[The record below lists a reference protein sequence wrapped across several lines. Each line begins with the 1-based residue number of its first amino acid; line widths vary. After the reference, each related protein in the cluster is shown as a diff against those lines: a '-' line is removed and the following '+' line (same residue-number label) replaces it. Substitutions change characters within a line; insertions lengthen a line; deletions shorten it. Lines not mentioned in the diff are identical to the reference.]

1 MSKCRLPLACSLCHF
16 SLSASGT
23 PFPLN
28 PLLGGRKEK
37 KKRGLV
43 AGEAVS
49 DLHPQVLLGAYRADG
64 ARIIDRLG
72 AVIRGIARLAAVV
85 HVSSATDAAVT
96 HGGSVLLAGGHATDL
111 VVQGE
116 EGTLVGLVGVSG
128 AAYAGE
134 EAAGGGGRSSRNGSG
149 GGGADAGWTAG
160 GSCAEGV
167 ACAAATGA
175 DVGRGGGSVL
185 SEDVLGR
192 HFECGFVVFVG

>member
-1 MSKCRLPLACSLCHF
+1 LRAHYAISRSPRLCHPLF
-16 SLSASGT
+16 S
-23 PFPLN
+23 LN
-28 PLLGGRKEK
+28 PLLGGRGEK
-37 KKRGLV
+37 NKRVFLV

-64 ARIIDRLG
+64 ARIIHRLG
-72 AVIRGIARLAAVV
+72 AVVRGIARLAAVV
-85 HVSSATDAAVT
+85 HVSGATDAAVA
-96 HGGSVLLAGGHATDL
+96 HGGGVLLAGGHATDL

-116 EGTLVGLVGVSG
+116 EGTLVGLVGIAR

-134 EAAGGGGRSSRNGSG
+134 EAASGGGGRRSRSRSG
-149 GGGADAGWTAG
+149 GGGADTGWTAG

-175 DVGRGGGSVL
+175 DIGRGGGSVL

-192 HFECGFVVFVG
+192 HFECGFVFVG